1 MMVPSF
7 HYKKYEV
14 THFDGSVSLFEVFWG
29 SLTVVQKKLEYK
41 IGSSPSGWTRP
52 WHLPNSPSD
61 ATEKLG
67 SGAHLV

>member
-14 THFDGSVSLFEVFWG
+14 THFDASVSLFEVFWG
-29 SLTVVQKKLEYK
+29 FLTVVQKKLEYK
-41 IGSSPSGWTRP
+41 IGSSPSGWTGP